1 MQRVFRLP
9 CLALNAGLLCQL
21 SKHHIAHSCQ
31 IQRTRT
37 CTRTCTR
44 SSSGSSSVSHTA
56 PSFPYE
62 RVHEPVLLSEII
74 EYLAPQ
80 KDKVYLDGTFGEG
93 GYTKR
98 ILDEAACHVVAIDQ
112 DPCAVDKARRLAEVY
127 PGRLSALWHE
137 FGKIGTL
144 ERSFD
149 GIVLDIGLSSS
160 QLASDRGFSF
170 QRDCPLDMR
179 MSSTAA
185 HGSLRRLIPADV
197 VVNQFSGDKLNS
209 IFKQFGQERFSRLI
223 VKEIEKRRA
232 KAPIMTTHQLVDAVV
247 AAVPKRYA
255 REATLHPAT
264 RVFQSLRIYV
274 NDELGQLQ
282 SALASATRMLNPGGR
297 LVVVSFH
304 SLEDAIVKKHFRA
317 LAEEQ
322 PAELLFEE
330 DEYEDAAATDTETE
344 TETDTEIYSDAG
356 TVPCVFRLVTKRVVR
371 PSAEEIERN
380 PRSRSAKLR
389 TIERVK

>member
-21 SKHHIAHSCQ
+21 SKRHIAHSCR
-31 IQRTRT
+31 IQRART

-44 SSSGSSSVSHTA
+44 SNSSSSSASHAA
-56 PSFPYE
+56 PIFPM
-62 RVHEPVLLSEII
+62 SGEII

-112 DPCAVDKARRLAEVY
+112 DPCAVTRRVGW
-127 PGRLSALWHE
+127 PS
-137 FGKIGTL
+137 L

-247 AAVPKRYA
+247 AA
-255 REATLHPAT
+255 
-264 RVFQSLRIYV
+264 SLRIYV

-297 LVVVSFH
+297 LVVVMH
-304 SLEDAIVKKHFRA
+304 RQEHFRA

-322 PAELLFEE
+322 PAKLLFEE
-330 DEYEDAAATDTETE
+330 DEYEDAAVTDTETE